1 MGDLLRSTICRSKVF
16 MVSLFV
22 SHIRPVIDYGSC
34 LWNVG
39 YLQDVRRL
47 ESLQRRWTREIE
59 GLGGLSYV
67 SRLKEV
73 GLYSVCGRLLR
84 LDVVKIWKSFYSDV
98 GLSEVFE
105 MARSVGTRGT
115 LS

>member
-1 MGDLLRSTICRSKVF
+1 MI
-16 MVSLFV
+16 
-22 SHIRPVIDYGSC
+22 
-34 LWNVG
+34 
-39 YLQDVRRL
+39 
-47 ESLQRRWTREIE
+47 
-59 GLGGLSYV
+59 GLSYV

-105 MARSVGTRGT
+105 MAMFVDTRGHY
-115 LS
+115 LKMSVPVCRYEMRRRAFGVRRVFL